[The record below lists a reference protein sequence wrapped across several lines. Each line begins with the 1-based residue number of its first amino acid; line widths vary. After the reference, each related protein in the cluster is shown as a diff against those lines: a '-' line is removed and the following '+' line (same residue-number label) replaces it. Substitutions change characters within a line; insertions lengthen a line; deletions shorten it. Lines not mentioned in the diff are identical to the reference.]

1 MEGGAGP
8 MPESP
13 GLQHQSRAFRL
24 RLRRLSSDLVL
35 ACAGCLPVGVVL
47 AAEPVQAPPPVE
59 AAPAAASVRSVAVPV
74 RGQGFDILEIAV
86 DGNTRLSE
94 FEVQTVLEPFVGEQ
108 RKASDV
114 DAARV
119 ALEQLYKSRGY
130 KTVSVSI
137 PKQTIR
143 DGLVILQVTEGRI
156 ASLEVQNAKYSS
168 LDQIKS
174 EVPSLAEGQ
183 IPDFKEVEQEL
194 AYANRL
200 PNRRVTPSLSP
211 GKEPGSVDIDL
222 KVEDKLPLRLSAE
235 INNRH
240 GRDTTANR
248 VIATAGYDNL
258 FQLGHSLTLS
268 FQTAPERT
276 DDGSVYLAVY
286 RAPLGDASWNLSV
299 VGLRTSSNVSAL
311 GGVDVLGS
319 GRSLGVELSKQLGVV
334 GGKLYPSVSAGIDY
348 KRFNTAARVGPGAEV
363 KTPAEYFPFSLSY
376 SQLLRL
382 ERQSLRNELSINFA
396 SPQLGS
402 DGAELD
408 LNRFRARGQ
417 MFYARSSF
425 DYSLELPA
433 DLELG
438 WRASGQISDQPLIS
452 SEQFA
457 SGGSDSVRGYLEAEA
472 LGDQGYNTSV
482 ELRGPSVPEYFT
494 GTFASR
500 VLTEFRPLLFMDAG
514 NVRQRG
520 PFADNSSRRSSFLS
534 SYGAGVS
541 VQLVDHI
548 NGSLFWAMPL
558 HDGPA
563 TPKHDNRL
571 LFRFSASL

>member
-1 MEGGAGP
+1 MRHP
-8 MPESP
+8 RLLPE
-13 GLQHQSRAFRL
+13 
-24 RLRRLSSDLVL
+24 LVL
-35 ACAGCLPVGVVL
+35 ACLGWLLSGHAL
-47 AAEPVQAPPPVE
+47 ADTP
-59 AAPAAASVRSVAVPV
+59 APAVSGKTVAVPV
-74 RGQGFDILEIAV
+74 RSQTFDILEIAV
-86 DGNTRLSE
+86 DGNTRLGE
-94 FEVQTVLEPFVGEQ
+94 FDVQTVLEPFVGEQ
-108 RKASDV
+108 KKASDV
-114 DAARV
+114 DAARA

-143 DGLVILQVTEGRI
+143 DGLVLLQVTEGRV
-156 ASLEVQNAKYSS
+156 ASLEVQDARYSS
-168 LDQIKS
+168 LDQIKR

-183 IPDFKEVEQEL
+183 VPDFRAVEKDL

-200 PNRRVTPSLSP
+200 PNRRVIPTLSA

-222 KVEDKLPLRLSAE
+222 KVEDKLPLRLSTE

-248 VIATAGYDNL
+248 VVGTIGYDNL

-268 FQTAPERT
+268 FQTAPQRT
-276 DDGSVYLAVY
+276 DDGSVYLGVY
-286 RAPLGDASWNLSV
+286 RAPLGDGSWNLSV
-299 VGLRTSSNVSAL
+299 VALRTSSNVSAL

-319 GRSLGVELSKQLGVV
+319 GRSVGVELSKQLGVV
-334 GGKLYPSVSAGIDY
+334 GGKLYPSLAVGVDY
-348 KRFNTAARVGPGAEV
+348 KRFNTVASIGAGADVE
-363 KTPAEYFPFSLSY
+363 TPAEYFPFSISY

-382 ERQSLRNELSINFA
+382 ERQSLQNELSFNFA

-402 DGAELD
+402 NGAELD
-408 LNRFRARGQ
+408 DNRFRARGQ
-417 MFYARSSF
+417 MLFLRGSF
-425 DYSLELPA
+425 DYRVELPA

-438 WRASGQISDQPLIS
+438 WRGNLQITDQPLIS

-457 SGGSDSVRGYLEAEA
+457 AGGMDSVRGYLEAEA
-472 LGDQGYNTSV
+472 LGDYGYSSSV
-482 ELRGPSVPEYFT
+482 ELRGPSVPEYFADT
-494 GTFASR
+494 RLAR
-500 VLTEFRPLLFMDAG
+500 VLTDFRPLVFVDAG
-514 NVRQRG
+514 NVRLRG
-520 PFADNSSRRSSFLS
+520 PFSDNSSRRSSFLS

-541 VQLVDHI
+541 IQLVDHI
-548 NGSLFWAMPL
+548 TGSLFWAMPL